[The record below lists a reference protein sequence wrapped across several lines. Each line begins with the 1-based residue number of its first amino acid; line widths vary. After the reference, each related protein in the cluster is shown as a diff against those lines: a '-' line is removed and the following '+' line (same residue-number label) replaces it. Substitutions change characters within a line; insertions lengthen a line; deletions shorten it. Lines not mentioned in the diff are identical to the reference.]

1 MCFEGKR
8 MKNVNKEIL
17 KKAANSLMFDMSDEQ
32 YDKLEKEFEII
43 LKQLDVISHVKGVD
57 EISPMTF
64 PFDNS
69 ITYLRKDVAGTP
81 LNQREALKN
90 SKDTLLGQIK
100 LPKVI

>member
-8 MKNVNKEIL
+8 MKEVNKEIL

-32 YDKLEKEFEII
+32 YEKLEKEFEII
-43 LKQLDVISHVKGVD
+43 LKQLDVISNVKGVD
-57 EISPMTF
+57 EVSPMTF

>member
-1 MCFEGKR
+1 
-8 MKNVNKEIL
+8 MKEVSIETL

-32 YDKLEKEFEII
+32 YKQLHKEFHTV
-43 LKQLDVISHVKGVD
+43 LAQLDVIGTIEGVD
-57 EISPMTF
+57 EIEPMTF

-69 ITYLRKDVAGTP
+69 ITTLRKDEAGTP

-90 SKDTLLGQIK
+90 AKETLLGQVK